1 MTYKDLVVMSYAK
14 NKSAFIL
21 KNGVDFDTFG
31 NVWKIYLMKKNM
43 WKKFI
48 NKSIK
53 VNYAF

>member
-1 MTYKDLVVMSYAK
+1 MSYAK

-31 NVWKIYLMKKNM
+31 NVWKIYLMKKKNM

-48 NKSIK
+48 IKSIE